1 MTAMQRTLH
10 IVIADDHKMFLDG
23 LSSLLNSFENIQITG
38 TATDGEQVLE
48 ILEKNKDVDIVITD
62 ISMPG
67 MDGMKLTKEIRKN
80 YPDIKILALS
90 MHNQGSIIST
100 MLKNGISGFVF
111 KDAGKEELLNA
122 IKSLSE
128 GETYFSEEVKSA
140 FMESMIPGQKPKPG
154 GSRIELSER
163 ETEVLKLIAAE
174 YTQQQIAEKLFISP
188 HTVIFHRRKLLFKF
202 DTKNT
207 AGLIK
212 AAMEKGF
219 L

>member
-1 MTAMQRTLH
+1 MAKQQTIK

-23 LSSLLNSFENIQITG
+23 LFSLLNDFSYIKIIG
-38 TATDGEQVLE
+38 TAANGDEVLK
-48 ILEKNKDVDIVITD
+48 ILDKHTVDIVITD

-67 MDGMKLTKEIRKN
+67 MNGMQLTKEIRKS
-80 YPDIKILALS
+80 YPHIKILALS

-100 MLKNGISGFVF
+100 MLKNGISGYVL
-111 KDAGKEELLNA
+111 KDVGKEELLNA
-122 IKSLSE
+122 IQSLSA
-128 GETYFSEEVKSA
+128 GETFFSEEVKSA
-140 FMESMIPGQKPKPG
+140 LMESMVSGKKAK
-154 GSRIELSER
+154 SDNSLIELSER

-174 YTQQQIAEKLFISP
+174 YTQQQIADKLFISP

-202 DTKNT
+202 DSKNT

-212 AAMEKGF
+212 AAIEKGF

>member
-1 MTAMQRTLH
+1 MHEPKKIIH
-10 IVIADDHKMFLDG
+10 IIIADDHKMFLDG
-23 LSSLLNSFENIQITG
+23 LLSLLSSIEYIKVAG

-48 ILEKNKDVDIVITD
+48 MLEKNKAVHIVITD

-67 MDGMKLTKEIRKN
+67 MDGMTLTKEIRKRF
-80 YPDIKILALS
+80 PVVKILALS
-90 MHNQGSIIST
+90 MHNQGNIIST
-100 MLKNGISGFVF
+100 MLKNGFSGFVF
-111 KDAGKEELLNA
+111 KDAGKEELLSA
-122 IKSLSE
+122 INSLSE
-128 GETYFSEEVKSA
+128 GNTYFSEEVKSA
-140 FMESMIPGQKPKPG
+140 FMESMIPGPKAKQG
-154 GSRIELSER
+154 RSRIELSER
-163 ETEVLKLIAAE
+163 ELEVLKLIAAE
-174 YTQQQIAEKLFISP
+174 YTQQQIADKLFISP

>member
-1 MTAMQRTLH
+1 MIN

-23 LSSLLNSFENIQITG
+23 LSSLLNGFVHIKIMGDAANGDE
-38 TATDGEQVLE
+38 VLK
-48 ILEKNKDVDIVITD
+48 LLDKHTVDIVITD

-80 YPDIKILALS
+80 YPHIKILALS
-90 MHNQGSIIST
+90 MHNQGSITST
-100 MLKNGISGFVF
+100 MLKNGISGYVL

-122 IKSLSE
+122 IKALSA
-128 GETYFSEEVKSA
+128 GGTYFSEEVKSA
-140 FMESMIPGQKPKPG
+140 LMESMISGKKTTSG
-154 GSRIELSER
+154 NSLIELSER
-163 ETEVLKLIAAE
+163 ETEVLKLIAEE
-174 YTQQQIAEKLFISP
+174 YTQQQIADKLFISP

-202 DTKNT
+202 DAKNT

-212 AAMEKGF
+212 AAMENGF